1 MQTFVRA
8 LSLVA
13 AAAVGVAA
21 QAAPTQ
27 LLAYKVVDNGQA
39 TSLVSNIVTAW
50 SSASNFNVGDA
61 VAANLADTTKDY
73 VNGSLISNWGQV
85 LSVEVAMIVN
95 GAKVKS
101 LNFDAA
107 GTTSANFFQAAK
119 LTSSSYTDLSPS
131 FNGNYFSIAGD
142 AGWGRDFFVN
152 QNYGGCGADT
162 GWWIALDANG
172 GSNGIKPC
180 GWEQDRAAVKGS
192 SARGFLYSAGSVQT
206 NWNTYTS
213 VGSADAMAIFLTVD
227 VPTNRTPEPG
237 SLALVGTAL
246 AALALRRRKAV

>member
-50 SSASNFNVGDA
+50 SSAANFNVGDA
-61 VAANLADTTKDY
+61 VAASLSDTTKDY

-101 LNFDAA
+101 LNFSTA
-107 GTTSANFFQAAK
+107 GTTATNFFQVSK
-119 LTSSSYTDLSPS
+119 LTSSSYTDLGTSS
-131 FNGNYFSIAGD
+131 TINFFGITGD
-142 AGWGRDFFVN
+142 PAYGRDFFIN

-162 GWWIALDANG
+162 GWWIALDAN
-172 GSNGIKPC
+172 SSKPC
-180 GWEQDRAAVKGS
+180 GWETSQSALKGS
-192 SARGFLYSAGSVQT
+192 SSRGFLYSNSSTVQ
-206 NWNTYTS
+206 NWNTSTAI
-213 VGSADAMAIFLTVD
+213 GAADAMAIFLTVD